1 MHWGWALSCLRNGAL
16 GGPDSFGTA
25 GSAASRAW
33 ANPELGLAFAYTPN
47 LCSLG
52 HFDAREAA
60 LSRAVIRSATD
71 LIRPL
76 ANVRR
81 PNEP

>member
-52 HFDAREAA
+52 HFERG
-60 LSRAVIRSATD
+60 SAEQGSNQICNGFDPT
-71 LIRPL
+71 
-76 ANVRR
+76 AC
-81 PNEP
+81 ECSSSE